1 MSRSFRLPN
10 VPHRNDRSDHPALQA
25 AARLPAYIV
34 LALMIVAVSA
44 GGLLAARGN
53 PTESPPAAAADVTE
67 SELPTPVP
75 PSETPLPTPVPL
87 DQAVIVD
94 TAVAFWVE
102 FVPEELAIEYHD
114 EIVAAGGVPWLRP
127 SAAPAPAAAATA
139 APASPQ
145 PTRVGAASTLAPSTD
160 DPGPI
165 ATLVPVP
172 VPQAPDLSTPVPE
185 PVAPFPSFPLPLPV
199 PTPTLPP
206 LLP

>member
-1 MSRSFRLPN
+1 M
-10 VPHRNDRSDHPALQA
+10 PHRNDRSDHPALQA

-53 PTESPPAAAADVTE
+53 RTESPPVAAADVTE

-102 FVPEELAIEYHD
+102 FVPEERAIQYHD

-127 SAAPAPAAAATA
+127 SAAPAPAAAA
-139 APASPQ
+139 PASPQ
-145 PTRVGAASTLAPSTD
+145 PTRVAAAAPSTLAPSSD

-172 VPQAPDLSTPVPE
+172 VPQAPELSTPAPAPLE
-185 PVAPFPSFPLPLPV
+185 PFPSFPLPLPV

>member
-1 MSRSFRLPN
+1 MSRSFRSSI
-10 VPHRNDRSDHPALQA
+10 VPQRNHRSDHPALQA

-44 GGLLAARGN
+44 GGLLAARAYRG
-53 PTESPPAAAADVTE
+53 ESPAAAADVAETP
-67 SELPTPVP
+67 LPTPVS

-87 DQAVIVD
+87 GQTAIVD

-102 FVPEELAIEYHD
+102 FVPEELAIEYHE
-114 EIVAAGGVPWLRP
+114 EIVAAGGLPWLRSDAGRAGSDSP
-127 SAAPAPAAAATA
+127 RATDGG
-139 APASPQ
+139 AS
-145 PTRVGAASTLAPSTD
+145 STLAPSTD
-160 DPGPI
+160 GAAPI

-172 VPQAPDLSTPVPE
+172 VPASTDLATPAPLPAPSLPPLPV
-185 PVAPFPSFPLPLPV
+185 PLPL